1 MFQIKITQEIWCSYI
16 NIRQKMDVKAKRM
29 IRIHYIMVNLFLK
42 TYLTFPDKFPP
53 DNRVPMTDKPAIHQT
68 WDYSWTIFPSLPSVR

>member
-1 MFQIKITQEIWCSYI
+1 
-16 NIRQKMDVKAKRM
+16 MDVKAKRM